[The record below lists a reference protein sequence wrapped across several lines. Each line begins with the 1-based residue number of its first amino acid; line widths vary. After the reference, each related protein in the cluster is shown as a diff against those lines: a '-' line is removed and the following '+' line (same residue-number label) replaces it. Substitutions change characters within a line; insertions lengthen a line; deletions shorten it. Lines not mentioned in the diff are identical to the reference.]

1 MSAIIAPHAQRLSLA
16 AATFVGL
23 AASDS
28 EMQRPILQGPISFL
42 SLLPSPLLQ
51 HATADFRF
59 WTLEPASRRYE
70 VKEVT
75 MEGMNAV
82 DS

>member
-1 MSAIIAPHAQRLSLA
+1 MSAIIAPHAHRRLSLA
-16 AATFVGL
+16 SAPFVVL

-51 HATADFRF
+51 HAFAGFRF
-59 WTLEPASRRYE
+59 WTLEPGVGGKR
-70 VKEVT
+70 
-75 MEGMNAV
+75 
-82 DS
+82 